1 MGMVSGYR
9 PSYGSPGGGANAT
22 DHVTRTKVDE
32 LERRVDRL
40 ELENRVLWE
49 LVRDAFK
56 LTEADLEQ
64 RVKAI
69 DRRDGV
75 EDQKITPV
83 PLRCPSCKR
92 VASSRHWR
100 CMYCGQEFEKHAY

>member
-1 MGMVSGYR
+1 MGGLSGYR
-9 PSYGSPGGGANAT
+9 PSGSTVPPASAT
-22 DHVTRTKVDE
+22 DHITRTRVDE
-32 LERRVDRL
+32 LERRIDRF

-56 LTEADLEQ
+56 MTDEDLER
-64 RVKAI
+64 RVQEL

-75 EDQKITPV
+75 EDKKISSV

-100 CMYCGQEFEKHAY
+100 CLYCGQEFEKHAY

>member
-1 MGMVSGYR
+1 MGGLSGYR
-9 PSYGSPGGGANAT
+9 PSGSNLPQSSSV
-22 DHVTRTKVDE
+22 DHITRTRVDE
-32 LERRVDRL
+32 LERRIDRL

-49 LVRDAFK
+49 LVRDAVK
-56 LTEADLEQ
+56 LTDDELER
-64 RVKAI
+64 RVVEL

-75 EDQKITPV
+75 EDKKITSV

-100 CMYCGQEFEKHAY
+100 CLYCGQEFEKHAY

>member
-1 MGMVSGYR
+1 MGMISGYR
-9 PSYGSPGGGANAT
+9 PSGSVAPGPSAT
-22 DHVTRTKVDE
+22 DHITRTRVDE

-56 LTEADLEQ
+56 MTEDELER

-75 EDQKITPV
+75 EDRKITSV
-83 PLRCPSCKR
+83 PLRCPACNR
-92 VASSRHWR
+92 VASSRNWR
-100 CMYCGQEFEKHAY
+100 CLYCGQEFEKHVY

>member
-1 MGMVSGYR
+1 VGMISGHRHYGGNVPPA
-9 PSYGSPGGGANAT
+9 PST
-22 DHVTRTKVDE
+22 DHMTRSRVDE
-32 LERRVDRL
+32 LQRRLDRL

-56 LTEADLEQ
+56 MTDDDLER
-64 RVKAI
+64 RVQEL

-75 EDQKITPV
+75 EDNKISAV

-100 CMYCGQEFEKHAY
+100 CLYCGQEFEKHAY